1 MDHIEAIRMDL
12 TALEATYGLYMD
24 TGRYDEAN
32 VISKALDNKWNM
44 LVAAIRAEDPH
55 TTEADIRYF
64 EKNT

>member
-12 TALEATYGLYMD
+12 TALEVTYNLYMD

-32 VISKALDNKWNM
+32 MISKALDNKWGM

-64 EKNT
+64 EKNA

>member
-12 TALEATYGLYMD
+12 TALETIYGLYMD

-32 VISKALDNKWNM
+32 AISKALDNKWGM

-64 EKNT
+64 EKSA